1 MQTIHGCGQELA
13 DNVNF
18 LNFYDVLCCK
28 NLFKL
33 KKVWQKIVYATKMSP
48 QESCKFGVKSKSYCV
63 PDIKMEF
70 WVVCVK

>member
-13 DNVNF
+13 DNV
-18 LNFYDVLCCK
+18 NFYDVLCCK

-48 QESCKFGVKSKSYCV
+48 QESCKFGVKSKSYSE
-63 PDIKMEF
+63 PDIKVEF
-70 WVVCVK
+70 WGVHGK